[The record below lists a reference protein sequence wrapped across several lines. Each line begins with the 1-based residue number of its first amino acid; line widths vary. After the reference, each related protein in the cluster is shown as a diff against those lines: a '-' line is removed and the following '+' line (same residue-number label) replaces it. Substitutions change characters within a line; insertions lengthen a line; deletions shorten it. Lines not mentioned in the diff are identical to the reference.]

1 MRNPSG
7 PLPLKGTK
15 SEDLST
21 VYSSATTTHM
31 NHINRYLFSFTLAL
45 CSVAAIQ
52 AQAFEGVIEFT
63 KTTGPVITNYKYY
76 IKGDHVRIEE
86 ISARGDAQGI
96 MLVDTRDK
104 TVTALSPDRKL
115 YMDVPNM
122 RLPKDVKTDVKKT
135 GEMKDM
141 AGYKCEKWVVK
152 SNDEDRT
159 ITYWVAADKFDFFV
173 PLLETLNRKDEQ
185 AVFFLEV
192 PDGVGMF
199 PMLGVEQKMDGSE
212 VSKLQ
217 VTKVTKGVQKPSLF
231 EIPAGYNKF
240 ERN

>member
-1 MRNPSG
+1 MR
-7 PLPLKGTK
+7 K
-15 SEDLST
+15 
-21 VYSSATTTHM
+21 
-31 NHINRYLFSFTLAL
+31 AL
-45 CSVAAIQ
+45 ISSVAFLSLLATSQ
-52 AQAFEGVIEFT
+52 NVTAQAFEGTIEFT
-63 KTTGPVITNYKYY
+63 KTTGPVVTNYKYY

-96 MLVDTRDK
+96 MLVDTHDK

-122 RLPKDVKTDVKKT
+122 RLPKDVKAEVKKT
-135 GEMKDM
+135 GEMKEM

-152 SNDEDRT
+152 SAAEDRT
-159 ITYWVAADKFDFFV
+159 ISYWVAQDQFGFFI

-185 AVFFLEV
+185 AVFFLEIEAAK
-192 PDGVGMF
+192 GVF
-199 PMLGVEQKMDGSE
+199 PMLGIEQKLDGAE

-217 VTKVTKGVQKPSLF
+217 VTKVVKAVQKPALF

>member
-1 MRNPSG
+1 MRKA
-7 PLPLKGTK
+7 LF
-15 SEDLST
+15 ST
-21 VYSSATTTHM
+21 VALLSLLATSQNVM
-31 NHINRYLFSFTLAL
+31 
-45 CSVAAIQ
+45 
-52 AQAFEGVIEFT
+52 AQAFEGTIEFT
-63 KTTGPVITNYKYY
+63 KTTGPVVTNYKYY

-96 MLVDTRDK
+96 MLVDTHDK

-122 RLPKDVKTDVKKT
+122 RLPKDVKAEVKKT
-135 GEMKDM
+135 GEMKEM
-141 AGYKCEKWVVK
+141 AGYKCEKWIVK
-152 SNDEDRT
+152 SAAEDRT
-159 ITYWVAADKFDFFV
+159 ISYWVAQDQFAFFI

-185 AVFFLEV
+185 AVFFLEIEGAK
-192 PDGVGMF
+192 GVF
-199 PMLGVEQKMDGSE
+199 PMLGIEQKLDGAE

-217 VTKVTKGVQKPSLF
+217 VTKVVKAVQKPALF